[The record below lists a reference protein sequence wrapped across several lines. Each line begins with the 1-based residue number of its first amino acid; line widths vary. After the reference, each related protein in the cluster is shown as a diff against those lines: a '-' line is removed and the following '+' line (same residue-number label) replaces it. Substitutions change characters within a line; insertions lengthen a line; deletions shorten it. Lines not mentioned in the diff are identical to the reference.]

1 MIHKRSYLIPPGT
14 PRLSVAVCFPCA
26 SGNCS
31 SVNTLG
37 KMGSVILPLSISEMI
52 FSLLLS
58 GGKSVCCQT
67 LLSQISKGIWR
78 TKQKK
83 KKSDEVSS
91 HCSLKPKISIFQ
103 GKLDTTSS
111 LPPPLYHTKQLFLS
125 LFLFFWGGLCSGWCV
140 STGSV
145 PNKIKGFRKIWYVW
159 IRCVSRRDFPGPPKK
174 AASWGPRQSVC
185 LLPHAGR
192 PFDWSI
198 NAGRPLSP
206 IFPPGRRSM
215 GWGGGGGISWPLV

>member
-1 MIHKRSYLIPPGT
+1 MIHKRSYLIPPET

-52 FSLLLS
+52 FFLLLS

-78 TKQKK
+78 KKQKK
-83 KKSDEVSS
+83 KKVMKSPLTAPLNQKFRFFRGSW
-91 HCSLKPKISIFQ
+91 
-103 GKLDTTSS
+103 TR
-111 LPPPLYHTKQLFLS
+111 PPLSHLLS
-125 LFLFFWGGLCSGWCV
+125 TTQSNFFCRCFFSSGVGSGWCV

-145 PNKIKGFRKIWYVW
+145 PNKIKGSRKIW
-159 IRCVSRRDFPGPPKK
+159 CVCSLGAFPDVT
-174 AASWGPRQSVC
+174 S
-185 LLPHAGR
+185 L
-192 PFDWSI
+192 
-198 NAGRPLSP
+198 
-206 IFPPGRRSM
+206 GRRRKPRPGDPASPSVFSLTP
-215 GWGGGGGISWPLV
+215 GDPLTGA